1 MRRSCFFSVYGLT
14 VRIHRMGN
22 YTDLTIYHTKVQFA
36 HLGNHTMFLNHERG
50 KPHGGEFEVLHPQAV
65 LEGGLAH
72 VLVDGHGIGRV
83 ARP

>member
-1 MRRSCFFSVYGLT
+1 MRRSCLFSVYGLT

-36 HLGNHTMFLNHERG
+36 LLGNLTMFLNHERG
-50 KPHGGEFEVLHPQAV
+50 KPHGGEFVLHPQAV

-72 VLVDGHGIGRV
+72 VLVDGHGFGRV